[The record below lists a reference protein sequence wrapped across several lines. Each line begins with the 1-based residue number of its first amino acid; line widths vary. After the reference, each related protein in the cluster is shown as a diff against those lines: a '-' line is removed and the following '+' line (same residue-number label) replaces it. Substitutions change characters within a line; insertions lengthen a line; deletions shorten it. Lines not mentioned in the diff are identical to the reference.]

1 MEVEHFW
8 PNVIVMWKNHQIEL
22 WRLRVESGQGKV
34 VLNVGI
40 PSSNGLVVALWT
52 SQSWRMVQSSG
63 VWADETFMLYP

>member
-52 SQSWRMVQSSG
+52 SQS
-63 VWADETFMLYP
+63 